1 MNLSDD
7 DFTLFGLPQ
16 RFAQERDA
24 LDGRWRALQAQ
35 VHPDRFAADGAA
47 AQRRAMQWS
56 VRVNEAYARLRDPL
70 RRAAYLCELRG
81 APIEAESN
89 TAMPP
94 AFLMQQMAWREA
106 LDEAPDI
113 ATVERLDAD
122 VRQVEAEQLA
132 TLQRLLDGDD
142 GSGAGANAA
151 AAAAQVRALMFILRF
166 RADLERRLD
175 AADA

>member
-7 DFTLFGLPQ
+7 DFRLFGLPQ
-16 RFAQERDA
+16 RFAQDRDA
-24 LDGRWRALQAQ
+24 LDARWRALQAE
-35 VHPDRFAADGAA
+35 VHPDRFAADGAG
-47 AQRRAMQWS
+47 AQRLAMQWS

-81 APIEAESN
+81 APIDAESN

-94 AFLMQQMAWREA
+94 AFLAQQMEWREA
-106 LDEAPDI
+106 LDDAPDI
-113 ATVERLDAD
+113 AAVERLGAD
-122 VRQVEAEQLA
+122 VRAVEAEQLA
-132 TLQRLLDGDD
+132 TLQLLLDGAD
-142 GSGAGANAA
+142 GSGAGPNAA

-166 RADLERRLD
+166 RADIERRLD